1 MSELTGSTLPRTE
14 AIVPGLQ
21 NSVIGG
27 IDLAAGRNNPEPVGI
42 DTEPD
47 GIDTKPCENDFA
59 GGRQDVAPG

>member
-1 MSELTGSTLPRTE
+1 
-14 AIVPGLQ
+14 
-21 NSVIGG
+21 VIGG